1 MRMKD
6 ANHNYIQNMFLSQNF
21 VQVYVLKHYILSFC
35 SSSMVSVSPTHAIF
49 VPVVCLSVNKSGSCK
64 LVVGLGGKE
73 QWCLPIIIQS
83 IYIGIISQ

>member
-1 MRMKD
+1 
-6 ANHNYIQNMFLSQNF
+6 
-21 VQVYVLKHYILSFC
+21 
-35 SSSMVSVSPTHAIF
+35 MVSVSPTHVIF

>member
-6 ANHNYIQNMFLSQNF
+6 ANHNLHTKHVF
-21 VQVYVLKHYILSFC
+21 VSKLCTGICIKTLYSVSLLLIN
-35 SSSMVSVSPTHAIF
+35 VSVSPTHVIF